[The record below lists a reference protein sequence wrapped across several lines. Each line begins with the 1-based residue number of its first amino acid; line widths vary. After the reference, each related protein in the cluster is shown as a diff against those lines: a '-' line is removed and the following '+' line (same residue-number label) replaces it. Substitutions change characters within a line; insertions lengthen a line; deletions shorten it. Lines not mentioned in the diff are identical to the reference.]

1 MKITQK
7 KLNLISG
14 LLILIGLIVGI
25 VTKPNIFGKYS
36 SIGIIIIGLVLLA
49 PWIKDKDIK

>member
-7 KLNLISG
+7 KLNFISG

-25 VTKPNIFGKYS
+25 ITKPIIFGKYA